1 MLHYKVRTVQICI
14 NSESPVFLFFL
25 FYIVPTPDLSIRLST
40 DNFIAGS
47 GLTITCD
54 VIIDPHVNTPFIV
67 NTTWIRLNNVSSGM
81 GTQLDNIRTEPE
93 ILRDNVGSGQ
103 SRISL
108 NEPSKTS
115 FNNYYSQVQFSTLS
129 SSKDSGVY
137 TCIVDII
144 PLTGY
149 TYVNAVKTTIITTS
163 FIVRGM
169 CFLY

>member
-1 MLHYKVRTVQICI
+1 MLNYKVNTVQIYI
-14 NSESPVFLFFL
+14 NDESPLFLFFI

-47 GLTITCD
+47 ELTITCD
-54 VIIDPHVNTPFIV
+54 ITIDPHVNTPFIV
-67 NTTWIRLNNVSSGM
+67 NATWIRLNNVSSGM
-81 GTQLDNIRTEPE
+81 GTQLDNITIDPE
-93 ILRDNVGSGQ
+93 ILRDDIGNEE

-108 NEPSKTS
+108 KESSKNS
-115 FNNYYSQVQFSTLS
+115 FNSYYSQLQFSTLS

-169 CFLY
+169 CLLY